1 MSKTTAY
8 QPSQPLEDQAVLIA
22 TEIFNL
28 INQYTN
34 DSGVAKF
41 FLTDEIGRA
50 CYGLAGGFSSV
61 IYTPPLTPAEVKD
74 SEILSFY
81 YALMTYGFN
90 IYLKEY
96 SLTTNAAPYTMPTEK
111 LAIKKIQKKMLTLTS
126 KGKLVSTP
134 LADKIIEILNEN
146 IKMQMS
152 MREMA
157 KKNHRINKKK
167 FYDYAKLSLYWGYN
181 FARELLISKQPVP
194 TENYRVQ
201 NDRTLRY

>member
-1 MSKTTAY
+1 MPKTTAY
-8 QPSQPLEDQAVLIA
+8 QSPQQLEDQAILIA

-50 CYGLAGGFSSV
+50 CYGLAGGFSSI
-61 IYTPPLTPAEVKD
+61 IYAPALTPSDVKN

-96 SLTTNAAPYTMPTEK
+96 SLTTNASPYSMPTEK
-111 LAIKKIQKKMLTLTS
+111 IVIKKTQKKMLTLTS
-126 KGKLVSTP
+126 RGKLVSTP
-134 LADKIIEILNEN
+134 LADKIIEILYEN

-152 MREMA
+152 MHEMT
-157 KKNHRINKKK
+157 KKGHRINKKK

-181 FARELLISKQPVP
+181 FAKELLISAQPVP
-194 TENYRVQ
+194 TENYPDQ
-201 NDRTLRY
+201 NARTLRF